1 MPIWLGGVIEIG
13 PISVKVAVVDDV
25 TVNVNVA
32 VSPLLE
38 ALPVATM
45 SAEPFSVMTVG
56 LPGVTWPVPV
66 STLPVMLL
74 MVKPAAAVLRMAN
87 APVSVTLFPLTVTVR
102 TIDASWLGVRFEL
115 TNELPVS

>member
-1 MPIWLGGVIEIG
+1 
-13 PISVKVAVVDDV
+13 
-25 TVNVNVA
+25 
-32 VSPLLE
+32 
-38 ALPVATM
+38 
-45 SAEPFSVMTVG
+45 
-56 LPGVTWPVPV
+56 
-66 STLPVMLL
+66 MLL